1 MYSRTRESAFVRARA
16 QVCVCVCT
24 RVLFALSYIVCVRML
39 MCSGVNLAKII
50 VCMGLFCVRVFAL
63 LSVSVFDSLFEC
75 VHR

>member
-1 MYSRTRESAFVRARA
+1 MRSCVLVRKC
-16 QVCVCVCT
+16 VCVCVCVCA
-24 RVLFALSYIVCVRML
+24 RVCCLRFLKHVCVRML